1 MLREINQGRVES
13 FFLFYF
19 AGQIYLYFYFK
30 LPDMKT
36 KIVATLG
43 PASDQEEVLVQM
55 IEAGVDVCRLN
66 FSHGSHAY
74 HESVMETV
82 RRCSALTAHPVAIL
96 ADLQGPKI
104 RLGDF
109 ESDSYQL
116 EAGDIMVFSS
126 RPCLGTNEKVYI
138 SYTSFARDVK
148 EGETVLVDDGKLA
161 FKVVSTNN
169 EDEVVMQAVNGGI
182 LYPRKGVNL
191 PDTLIS
197 LPSLTEK
204 DLKDLDFILQKEVH
218 WIALSFVRKADDIHA
233 LRALIDAHPAK
244 NKPMIIAKIEKPQ
257 AVKNIEAI
265 IAATDGIMVARGDLG
280 VEIPMQKVPMIQK
293 KIIRLCQKAGKP
305 VIVATQMMEAMI
317 ENIRPT
323 RAEVSDVANS
333 VLDGADA
340 LMLSGET
347 SVGKYPVET
356 IRIMESII
364 SQIELD
370 ETVFYQQKNYDPKP
384 GPRFATDAVL
394 QNAVGLAQTADAKAI
409 VVVTHSGYSAFRLAS
424 YRPKA
429 GLYVFS
435 HDPHLIHGLNLLWG
449 VQTSWDEGT
458 GDAESLMRR
467 VNTSLL
473 DKDLIA
479 EGQFIVNVLSTPAW
493 KTGTSNTVRLGR
505 VGELRGDRT

>member
-1 MLREINQGRVES
+1 
-13 FFLFYF
+13 
-19 AGQIYLYFYFK
+19 
-30 LPDMKT
+30 MKT

-43 PASDQEEVLVQM
+43 PASDNEEVLTKM

-66 FSHGSHAY
+66 FSHGSHDY
-74 HESVMETV
+74 HAGVMETI
-82 RRCSALTAHPVAIL
+82 RRCSLNTAQPVALL

-109 ESDSYQL
+109 EAESYQL
-116 EAGDIMVFSS
+116 AAGNRIVFTSKQCTGS
-126 RPCLGTNEKVYI
+126 QSKVYI
-138 SYTSFARDVK
+138 SYHSFATDVK
-148 EGETVLVDDGKLA
+148 QGETVLVDDGKLA
-161 FKVVSTNN
+161 FKVILSNGT
-169 EDEVVMQAVNGGI
+169 DEVVMEAVNGGV

-204 DLKDLDFILQKEVH
+204 DLNDLAFILEKEVH
-218 WIALSFVRKADDIHA
+218 WIALSFVRKAEDIHA
-233 LRALIDAHPAK
+233 LRKLIDAHPAK

-257 AVKNIEAI
+257 AVKNIESI

-347 SVGKYPVET
+347 SVGRYPVET

-370 ETVFYQQKNYDPKP
+370 ETVFYQQKNYPLQA

-394 QNAVGLAQTADAKAI
+394 QNAVDIAQTADAKAI
-409 VVVTHSGYSAFRLAS
+409 VVLTHSGYSAFRLS
-424 YRPKA
+424 SHRPKA
-429 GLYVFS
+429 GLFAFT
-435 HDPHLIHGLNLLWG
+435 HDPHLINTLNLLWG
-449 VQTSWDEGT
+449 VQTAWDEGN
-458 GDAESLMRR
+458 GDAETLMRR

-473 DKDLIA
+473 DKEVIH
-479 EGQFIVNVLSTPAW
+479 EGEFIVNVLSTPSW

-505 VGELRGDRT
+505 VGELRAKTE